1 MKPIKG
7 SSVDLEVPFLAVKD
21 LETSKKFYTFL
32 FDQSVM
38 IDLGDNV
45 TFDGGFTIKED
56 FKGLMD
62 LSLDFVHF
70 GTSDSELYFET
81 DDLDGFLK
89 KIDSYG
95 DVEVIHIMKAHEWGQ
110 RIVRLYDPDKHII
123 EVEEEMSVVAR
134 QIYLKCNSAE
144 ETAKIMDLS
153 VEVVIRW
160 VKDQT

>member
-7 SSVDLEVPFLAVKD
+7 NSVDFEVPFLAVKD
-21 LETSKKFYTFL
+21 LETSKKFYTYL
-32 FDQSVM
+32 FDQNIT

-45 TFDGGFTIKED
+45 TFDGGFTIKEG
-56 FKGLMD
+56 FKELMD
-62 LSLDFVHF
+62 LSMDFVRF
-70 GTSDSELYFET
+70 GTSDSDLCFET

-89 KIDSYG
+89 RIESYG
-95 DVEVIHIMKAHEWGQ
+95 DVEIIHIMKTHEWGQ

-123 EVEEEMSVVAR
+123 EVDEEISVVAR
-134 QIYLKCNSAE
+134 RIYVNCNSVE

-153 VEVVIRW
+153 MEVIIRW